1 MLYSIVYSL
10 AVSKVAAE
18 VEKAEKSRAI
28 ASKSGTSQ
36 VRGWWV
42 HGEEVVIV
50 HVLDTTLLINNCT
63 RSDY

>member
-10 AVSKVAAE
+10 AVSKVATE

-36 VRGWWV
+36 V
-42 HGEEVVIV
+42 GEEVVIV
-50 HVLDTTLLINNCT
+50 HVLDTTLLINNCI